1 MASSIS
7 GMTSKLRAK
16 APRLIIVV
24 IVAAVI
30 AFVLIDTLED
40 TLIEREPFVD
50 TPLAAF
56 LNAIIVFTQNVTRT
70 IQSLGYVGLF
80 ILMALESSSL
90 PIPSEVILPFT
101 GYLVSQGLLDFWTAV
116 LVSTIA
122 GLIGSLIDYFIGSK
136 GMNVL
141 ATRPSLK
148 NLLYNKGRLETAE
161 NWFKRY
167 GSSTVFLSRLVPG
180 FRTLISFPAGAMK
193 MPLSKFAGYTTAG
206 CLLWDIVLIYAGMYV
221 GANWRVVAG
230 AARYLIIAAA
240 VALLIAIALAIF
252 RRQKTKG
259 LIP

>member
-1 MASSIS
+1 MAPSISSIS
-7 GMTSKLRAK
+7 SKLRAK
-16 APRLIIVV
+16 APRLIIIA
-24 IVAAVI
+24 IVAAVL
-30 AFVLIDTLED
+30 AFVLLDTLED
-40 TLIEREPFVD
+40 TLIEREPFAG

-56 LNAIIVFTQNVTRT
+56 LNAIIMFTRNVTGT

-122 GLIGSLIDYFIGSK
+122 GLVGSLVDYFIGLK
-136 GMNVL
+136 GMSVL
-141 ATRPSLK
+141 ATRASLR

-161 NWFKRY
+161 NWFKSY
-167 GSSTVFLSRLVPG
+167 GSSTVFLSRLFPG

-240 VALLIAIALAIF
+240 VALVITFAFFIF
-252 RRQKTKG
+252 RRKKRKAFTT
-259 LIP
+259 